1 MLDKEMLFKEFEI
14 EKEKDLKLSTSEYP
28 REEVHKHRLEY
39 LKQHAAAKK
48 SNPSLYANLD
58 VDFNKFIEMYSSP
71 SPVDYFYK
79 KVFNMTYDMYL
90 EQKRLAEMLEG
101 DDEETATVN

>member
-39 LKQHAAAKK
+39 LKQHVAAKK
-48 SNPSLYANLD
+48 SNPSLYFSTPIAFNLLD
-58 VDFNKFIEMYSSP
+58 
-71 SPVDYFYK
+71 
-79 KVFNMTYDMYL
+79 MTS
-90 EQKRLAEMLEG
+90 A
-101 DDEETATVN
+101 